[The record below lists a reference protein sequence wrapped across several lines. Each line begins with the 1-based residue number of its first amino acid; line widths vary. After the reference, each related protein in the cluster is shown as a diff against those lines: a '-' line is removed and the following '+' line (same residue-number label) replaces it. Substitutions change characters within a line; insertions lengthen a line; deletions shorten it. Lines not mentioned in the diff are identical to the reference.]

1 MQTPPPPAAFLR
13 RPCASSLRAHGVPVA
28 LWETSLRCYCAVTA
42 TPRRSYGAHTD
53 RSGNAEPRRALC
65 ACPKCAPWHGVLE
78 DPTAS
83 SGDVTA
89 MPRWFH
95 GALGDS
101 TARTLAFW
109 NFLGRCAIAVRTP
122 PWCDRG
128 FNPVDPTA
136 CHLPECVLIYRHK
149 HWQTSTILWRM
160 HNPVRHPMI
169 RQRIELKGTESI
181 DTSRDSTCDD

>member
-1 MQTPPPPAAFLR
+1 MQTPWARRDDAAKTQWRLHRLREVSVQTPPPPAAFLR

-42 TPRRSYGAHTD
+42 TPRRSYGAHSD

-65 ACPKCAPWHGVLE
+65 ACSKCAPWHGVLG

-89 MPRWFH
+89 MPRRCH
-95 GALGDS
+95 GALGDP
-101 TARTLAFW
+101 TGRTSAFW
-109 NFLGRCAIAVRTP
+109 NFLGRRAIAVRTP

-128 FNPVDPTA
+128 ISYMF
-136 CHLPECVLIYRHK
+136 CLPDKYLVKIRSATRNLGCKVLNY
-149 HWQTSTILWRM
+149 M
-160 HNPVRHPMI
+160 M
-169 RQRIELKGTESI
+169 
-181 DTSRDSTCDD
+181 